1 MMSNKAIFID
11 RDDTLIANSGYLG
24 DPAGIKLIDGVDK
37 AIKAFRA
44 AGYKIVVITNQSGVA
59 RGMFTENTL
68 DKIHD
73 EMRRQLSDL
82 GADVDAVYYCPYL
95 PQGKVPEYARASSL
109 RKPDPGMLLQA
120 AREMDIDLPASWM
133 IGDSER
139 DITAGKRAGCKTVL
153 LGQDRTADHFG
164 ADYSLPD
171 LLAASKAIIPQK
183 TQVEAEEDPVD
194 PPPETTPAPAVTAKG
209 ASNSQSDALW
219 EILSLLRR
227 EVKAGQV
234 DEFSLAKLVGGIIQ
248 VLALLSL
255 LIVFWK
261 LLSMDPTI
269 DAIVWAVIAATL
281 QVMAL
286 TFLLLHQRR

>member
-1 MMSNKAIFID
+1 MSNKAIFID

-24 DPAGIKLIDGVDK
+24 DPAGIKLIDGVDQ

-82 GADVDAVYYCPYL
+82 DADVDAVYYCPYL
-95 PQGKVPEYARASSL
+95 PQGKVPEYARASAL

-120 AREMDIDLPASWM
+120 AQEMDIDLSASWM

-153 LGQDRTADHFG
+153 LGQDRTADHYG
-164 ADYSLPD
+164 ADYSMGD
-171 LLAASKAIIPQK
+171 LLAASKAIIPQAP
-183 TQVEAEEDPVD
+183 QPEPEEKPAD
-194 PPPETTPAPAVTAKG
+194 PPPEAPAPKVTAKEP
-209 ASNSQSDALW
+209 ADSQSDVLG

-255 LIVFWK
+255 LIAFWK

-269 DAIVWAVIAATL
+269 DAIVWAVVAAVL

-286 TFLLLHQRR
+286 TFFLLHQRR